1 LNCPAGRRRTR
12 LSLSA
17 YDLELSL
24 EYARLLKVVQLVLTL
39 LRTRKIS
46 TMRDVYYMDCRLFQS
61 QTKSDRSIELLA
73 RCFNTPRYGLNIV
86 SFSRGIL
93 CGAILLK
100 EKDGQW
106 MDCSSSPVTMPS
118 CMHTIEINADN
129 TSAVFVL
136 EKECIFRRLINDN
149 FVERQYSGKAL
160 LVTACGF
167 PDVQTRMLLNRLS
180 SKYPALP
187 IYGIAD
193 FDPYGELHPHPRV
206 FLNALSLSSSSSSS
220 LSLSR
225 SLSLYLPS
233 LPFLFL
239 LHTSMPKHIQTC
251 PDAYVCLAFAPSVT
265 QEWRSWRPTPWAASP
280 ERMSAMCLRVPRY
293 GGSEYIP
300 LTLRPIRSL
309 PHGLICHR
317 SISIYL

>member
-1 LNCPAGRRRTR
+1 VARGGLPSIQIFSNAQADDADLDAELASYSAFSKHREGASDAEWGSVPRKQELNCPAGRRRTR

-149 FVERQYSGKAL
+149 FVERQYNGKAL

-206 FLNALSLSSSSSSS
+206 FLDALSLSLLLLL
-220 LSLSR
+220 LSLFLALF
-225 SLSLYLPS
+225 LSTS
-233 LPFLFL
+233 LPFLSSFFSTRACQSTYRPVL
-239 LHTSMPKHIQTC
+239 MHM
-251 PDAYVCLAFAPSVT
+251 SV
-265 QEWRSWRPTPWAASP
+265 SLS
-280 ERMSAMCLRVPRY
+280 LRR
-293 GGSEYIP
+293 
-300 LTLRPIRSL
+300 
-309 PHGLICHR
+309 
-317 SISIYL
+317 